1 MARAVDGPRGSPS
14 ARVPP
19 ALTGSAAH
27 VLLMVASVVASVV
40 GLASADAQ
48 SDDVPRPPRL
58 DRAAEGARVPSARQ
72 PPATPAESRG
82 DLLFELRP
90 QDLADAQA
98 QAPPSAIDTFVR
110 PPNAARLAPLPEER
124 LTPNGVEEII
134 VLGGNWRLPDLG
146 SRWRA
151 RQEAADEAGTPH
163 VTLLPLYDPE
173 RPTPFNN
180 TFLLNR
186 EVERIGYI
194 DLFRLRFGK
203 RAKPDDE

>member
-1 MARAVDGPRGSPS
+1 VAHPGDRQHRLAVGRAAGLRNR
-14 ARVPP
+14 A
-19 ALTGSAAH
+19 SAA
-27 VLLMVASVVASVV
+27 LLLS
-40 GLASADAQ
+40 LTIASAHAQ
-48 SDDVPRPPRL
+48 LDDVPLPPRL
-58 DRAAEGARVPSARQ
+58 ERSGEDARGAPAR
-72 PPATPAESRG
+72 PPAGTADERRG

-90 QDLADAQA
+90 QDLAAAQA

-124 LTPNGVEEII
+124 LPASGVEEII

-151 RQEAADEAGTPH
+151 RQEAAEEAGVRR
-163 VTLLPLYDPE
+163 VTVLPLYDPE
-173 RPTPFNN
+173 RPTTFNN

-194 DLFRLRFGK
+194 DLFRLRFG
-203 RAKPDDE
+203 RRSGRGDAGVDP

>member
-1 MARAVDGPRGSPS
+1 VPR
-14 ARVPP
+14 
-19 ALTGSAAH
+19 ALTRSAAA
-27 VLLMVASVVASVV
+27 VLLLSVATASVH
-40 GLASADAQ
+40 AQ
-48 SDDVPRPPRL
+48 GDDVPRPPRL
-58 DRAAEGARVPSARQ
+58 DRAAEDAPGPNARRPGN
-72 PPATPAESRG
+72 TPAQTRG

-90 QDLADAQA
+90 QDLAEARAQP
-98 QAPPSAIDTFVR
+98 PPSAIDTFMR

-124 LTPNGVEEII
+124 LTPSGVEEII

-151 RQEAADEAGTPH
+151 RQEAADEAGIPH
-163 VTLLPLYDPE
+163 VTVLPLYDPE